1 MRNEGPYCVEWV
13 AHHLAAGFSNF
24 LIYSNDCDDGTD
36 AILGRLDRAGIITH
50 VPFQPSGEKS
60 IQWQVLKAVER
71 HAAYKGADWA
81 MFFDCDE
88 FVNLRAPYQS
98 ISDVIAALPPEA
110 EAMALRWRLFG
121 NAGLL
126 EAPGDL
132 TIAAYDRAA
141 PEDVNLPLAHFFKTL
156 FRPASFA
163 KPGVHRPR
171 ARKDAAPIWVDGS
184 GQPLGQGFSRAQKRI
199 NLYGVPTASKLVQ
212 LNHYSVRSAEDFMNK
227 RARGLP
233 NHMDREIGLGY
244 WVERNFNTV
253 SDSSIA
259 AMKPATRA
267 AMDRLF
273 AIEGLAEDH
282 AAAVASHRA
291 RFEEVMEDRGEV
303 QLYWH
308 LALSPGSAPP
318 SPEVARAQIARIRQA
333 GQNDG

>member
-1 MRNEGPYCVEWV
+1 MSILAITSMRNEGPYCVEWV

-121 NAGLL
+121 NAGIL

-141 PEDVNLPLAHFFKTL
+141 PDDVNLPLAHFFKTL

-171 ARKDAAPIWVDGS
+171 AARMQRWSGLMEAVSRWAKGFRARRSGS
-184 GQPLGQGFSRAQKRI
+184 TF
-199 NLYGVPTASKLVQ
+199 TACRPRPSW
-212 LNHYSVRSAEDFMNK
+212 SSSITTRSA
-227 RARGLP
+227 RP
-233 NHMDREIGLGY
+233 
-244 WVERNFNTV
+244 
-253 SDSSIA
+253 
-259 AMKPATRA
+259 
-267 AMDRLF
+267 
-273 AIEGLAEDH
+273 
-282 AAAVASHRA
+282 
-291 RFEEVMEDRGEV
+291 
-303 QLYWH
+303 
-308 LALSPGSAPP
+308 
-318 SPEVARAQIARIRQA
+318 RIS
-333 GQNDG
+333 